1 MNQSRPNNEAGKG
14 DKPRN
19 CFSDSFKNNY
29 NSINWKIKKD
39 KVLFVGDFVKAVLK
53 IICIINEIKYFSI
66 AMESRCDEIITMLL
80 KNIVNNQS
88 LYIN

>member
-1 MNQSRPNNEAGKG
+1 LQIKSHLRTEKCQIKSLFANRKAPNMNANEPNKGAGKG

-39 KVLFVGDFVKAVLK
+39 KAL
-53 IICIINEIKYFSI
+53 IKK
-66 AMESRCDEIITMLL
+66 EL
-80 KNIVNNQS
+80 KNKDGSIV
-88 LYIN
+88 YIYE